1 MSKRIN
7 IVAGA
12 SPNGGVGVGVMTSA
26 GNPWTIADAL
36 AYELVNRQVATLV
49 DAEPQS
55 QQAVTLTPTQAAALP
70 GLVSGAGNQTIVAD
84 ASINLVVGVNSIS
97 SAAGGATK
105 LQLAVPATGG
115 GEFRVRN
122 ADKKSDTAVYLQHAQ
137 PAVRLADS
145 GSSVALPSV
154 TLSATADVGWTV
166 AALVRVHSV
175 NTQAGTTHYAF
186 LKIGTGSAYFLLGYE
201 GANATNPGC
210 LKALMPNAAAT
221 GLSSVRSNASPTPAF
236 AAFAPSNLGNWLW
249 VFVRKHGAALVENV
263 LSLSTGLEQSAT
275 FADETVTLAWAP
287 VLPASAT
294 GTQVYAG
301 STGIASGAYSAATAA
316 LKVGPDASTTGACD
330 VAKVMVLAGACLTQA
345 QMREIAKGFG
355 PQDIGVTVTNGTDV
369 YYDLTTTVAA
379 DLLDGLGGTA
389 ATSVTLAGSDA
400 ATPVA
405 NRPSVLQRIGSTGSG
420 WLQGGFADGTGY
432 KDGAL
437 A

>member
-1 MSKRIN
+1 MPYTSDLSDTFVQGGISPS
-7 IVAGA
+7 VA
-12 SPNGGVGVGVMTSA
+12 N
-26 GNPWTIADAL
+26 NLEQRLIAQD
-36 AYELVNRQVATLV
+36 
-49 DAEPQS
+49 P
-55 QQAVTLTPTQAAALP
+55 VTGQLSNAALQS
-70 GLVSGAGNQTIVAD
+70 LVSGVGNQTIVAD
-84 ASINLVVGVNSIS
+84 ASITLAAGVNSIS

-105 LQLAVPATGG
+105 LQLAVPVTGG

-137 PAVRLADS
+137 PAIRLADS
-145 GSSVALPSV
+145 GSSIVLPSV

-175 NTQAGTTHYAF
+175 STQSGTTHYAF
-186 LKIGTGSAYFLLGYE
+186 LKIGSGSAYFLLGYE
-201 GANATNPGC
+201 GPNATNPGC
-210 LKALMPNAAAT
+210 LKALMPNAAAN
-221 GLSSVRSNASPTPAF
+221 GLSSVRSNASPTPTY
-236 AAFAPSNLGNWLW
+236 AAFATANIGQWIW
-249 VFVRKHGAALVENV
+249 VFVRKHPAALTENV
-263 LSLSTGLEQSAT
+263 LSLSTGAEISAT
-275 FADETVTLAWAP
+275 FTDETVTLAWAP
-287 VLPASAT
+287 VLPQSAT

-316 LKVGPDASTTGACD
+316 LKVGPDASTTGTCD

-355 PQDIGVTVTNGTDV
+355 PQDIGVTVTNSTDV
-369 YYDLTTTVAA
+369 FYDLTTTTAT
-379 DLLDGLGGTA
+379 DLLDLLGGTA

-405 NRPSVLQRIGSTGSG
+405 NRPSVLQRIGNTGTG